1 MVLLFGLEMVA
12 IAACVGGGGYYYD
25 YFPFSEEDKQVVVH
39 EENEN
44 PESNTTKVKE
54 VYESIE
60 QVEFKKENGRALTS
74 GSKVK
79 IEDTEDTKIV
89 KITGCFGDK
98 PSLCAA

>member
-25 YFPFSEEDKQVVVH
+25 YFPFSEEDKQVVVY

-44 PESNTTKVKE
+44 PESNTSKIKE

-79 IEDTEDTKIV
+79 IEDTEDTKII

-98 PSLCAA
+98 PTLCAA